1 MKFYQALPM
10 LFIALS
16 SCGDDSRSTDD
27 PGTLGQIA
35 FGVTE
40 TPADSRSAAAD
51 CAPDEMTLVPDA
63 GCGDITPI
71 TTYIT
76 VDDMAAPERV
86 GRGTPITGTGNLGD
100 FSIYSFYYRSAEASP
115 VTFFANE
122 STKKEGG
129 IWTTVTKYYWPTVQG
144 STLTFRA
151 MTGMDAEGVTVAP
164 SALTPGELE
173 IDYKVP
179 PQASA
184 QSDLM
189 LAATGRLN
197 TPGQPVP
204 LEFRHLCA
212 AVRFVTGNEMQP
224 GTIKSII
231 LSGIKDEG
239 QYTTTWNNLR
249 GNAGFT
255 IDVNKATTAGTA
267 ANEAIAP
274 DNYTLMMIPQQLGD
288 DAMLTVVFEDD
299 VTGRERTMSASLK
312 GQTWRQ
318 GKTTV
323 YHIGI
328 TPDYE
333 LEFISQPEVQDAYYV
348 ICNSA
353 VRVSGIPADKAW
365 TLTVAASDSSDP
377 SVQLTAD
384 INEYVKNGFWTDKK
398 MTNGTTITNESAR
411 GTNTVRGKGPGEFPL
426 TVFLP
431 ENTGTANRT
440 VTLTLSVD
448 GAPANTAVKQE
459 ITQLP
464 PAWNGNTGWEQIDD
478 GDSGVY
484 GFHYTAKRVYVY
496 NDGENLSS
504 TANRIIEQV
513 RNLIAQYNASDYT
526 EVVRYFQVFSG
537 YRNYVAIDYSKLNQL
552 GVNAQSPTD
561 GRTNTRQLF
570 SLGGTA
576 VTENFENA
584 LLAMRRINDP
594 NTQAYVR
601 RRESDPSS
609 VPQEVAGTLI
619 NESQMLAEVL
629 KKNKYYLNTSTVDD
643 LTTTTALIRAEDIEW
658 YIPAY
663 GQFAG
668 APAWYGGATMAS
680 ADFWSSTAGAVGLAY
695 IGSGATASR
704 TAIKRLRVARNR

>member
-16 SCGDDSRSTDD
+16 SCGDDSRSTD

-40 TPADSRSAAAD
+40 TPVDSRSAAVD
-51 CAPDEMTLVPDA
+51 CTPDEMTLMPDA

-76 VDDMAAPERV
+76 VDDMSAPERA

-129 IWTTVTKYYWPTVQG
+129 IWTTETKYYWPTVQG

-151 MTGMDAEGVTVAP
+151 MTGIDAEGVTVAP

-179 PQASA
+179 PQAAA

-299 VTGRERTMSASLK
+299 LTGRERTMSASLK

-365 TLTVAASDSSDP
+365 TLTVVASDSSDP

-384 INEYVKNGFWTDKK
+384 VNEYVKNGFWTDKK

-448 GAPANTAVKQE
+448 GAPANTAVMQE

-478 GDSGVY
+478 GDRGVY
-484 GFHYTAKRVYVY
+484 GFDYNATRVYVY
-496 NDGENLSS
+496 NYGYLNN
-504 TANRIIEQV
+504 TWQRIINNVKEMI
-513 RNLIAQYNASDYT
+513 NQYNAQDYT
-526 EVVRYFQVFSG
+526 TIERYYQIPG
-537 YRNYVAIDYSKLNQL
+537 GWRNYVEIDYRKLNTL
-552 GVNAQSPTD
+552 NGKAQSSSD
-561 GRTNTRQLF
+561 GQTNPRELYM
-570 SLGGTA
+570 LGGTA
-576 VTENFENA
+576 LTESFEKA
-584 LLAMRRINDP
+584 LIAMRRINDP
-594 NTQAYVR
+594 NSPAYVR
-601 RRESDPSS
+601 RRDTDPSS
-609 VPQEVAGTLI
+609 VPKEVSGTLV

-629 KKNKYYLNTSTVDD
+629 KKNRYFLNTSTVGD
-643 LTTTTALIRAEDIEW
+643 LTTTTALIRAEDINW

-668 APAWYGGATMAS
+668 APAWYGGATMTS

-704 TAIKRLRVARNR
+704 TAIKRLRVVRNR

>member
-16 SCGDDSRSTDD
+16 SCGDDSRSTD
-27 PGTLGQIA
+27 PEAIGQIA

-40 TPADSRSAAAD
+40 APADSRSAASA
-51 CAPDEMTLVPDA
+51 CAPDEMTLMPDA

-76 VDDMAAPERV
+76 VDDMAAPQRA
-86 GRGTPITGTGNLGD
+86 GRGTPITGTGDLNSFGVCA
-100 FSIYSFYYRSAEASP
+100 FYYKTADASP
-115 VTFFANE
+115 MTFFSNE
-122 STKKEGG
+122 AAVKTGG
-129 IWTTVTKYYWPTVQG
+129 TWTTTTPYYWPTVQG

-151 MTGMDAEGVTVAP
+151 MAGMDAEGVTAAP

-184 QSDLM
+184 QNDLM

-197 TPGQPVP
+197 TPGQPVQ
-204 LEFRHLCA
+204 LQFKHLCA
-212 AVRFVTGNEMQP
+212 AVKFVFGNEMQP
-224 GTIKSII
+224 GTLKSIS
-231 LSGIKDEG
+231 LSGIKDRG
-239 QYTTTWNNLR
+239 RFTTEWNEIT
-249 GNAGFT
+249 GDATFT
-255 IDVNKATTAGTA
+255 INVDKATSESVTAGG
-267 ANEAIAP
+267 AITT
-274 DNYTLMMIPQQLGD
+274 DNNTLMMLPQQLGD
-288 DAMLTVVFEDD
+288 NATLTVVFQDNI
-299 VTGRERTMSASLK
+299 TGRERTMTASLK
-312 GQTWRQ
+312 GQTWLQ

-333 LEFISQPEVQDAYYV
+333 LEFIGQPEVQDAYYV

-377 SVQLTAD
+377 SVRLTAD

-448 GAPANTAVKQE
+448 GAPANTAVMQE

-478 GDSGVY
+478 GNSGVY
-484 GFHYTAKRVYVY
+484 GFDYNATRVYVY
-496 NDGENLSS
+496 RNSGLQSTQRIMLSRVADLAEQYSVADYIS
-504 TANRIIEQV
+504 TGIYGTTAR
-513 RNLIAQYNASDYT
+513 
-526 EVVRYFQVFSG
+526 
-537 YRNYVAIDYSKLNQL
+537 YRNYVVFDYSKMNSLT
-552 GVNAQSPTD
+552 GKAQSQVD
-561 GRTNTRQLF
+561 GETNTRELF
-570 SLGGTA
+570 GVGGTSLSG
-576 VTENFENA
+576 NFERA
-584 LLAMRRINDP
+584 LLGLRRFASTETAYRPWEEIDP
-594 NTQAYVR
+594 A
-601 RRESDPSS
+601 E
-609 VPQEVAGTLI
+609 VPKPIEGTAI
-619 NESQMLAEVL
+619 NESQILAEAL
-629 KKNKYYLNTSTVDD
+629 KKNRYYLNTSTVGD
-643 LTTTTALIRAEDIEW
+643 LSTTTALIRAEDIEW

-668 APAWYGGATMAS
+668 APACSTMTS

-695 IGSGATASR
+695 IGSGATAPR

>member
-16 SCGDDSRSTDD
+16 SCGDDSRSTD
-27 PGTLGQIA
+27 PEAIGQIA

-40 TPADSRSAAAD
+40 APADSRSAASA
-51 CAPDEMTLVPDA
+51 CAPDEMTLMPDA

-76 VDDMAAPERV
+76 VDDMAAPQRA
-86 GRGTPITGTGNLGD
+86 GRGTPITGTGDLNSFGVCA
-100 FSIYSFYYRSAEASP
+100 FYYKTADASP
-115 VTFFANE
+115 MTFFSNE
-122 STKKEGG
+122 AAVKTGG
-129 IWTTVTKYYWPTVQG
+129 TWTTTTPYYWPTVQG

-151 MTGMDAEGVTVAP
+151 MAGMDAEGVTAAP

-184 QSDLM
+184 QNDLM

-197 TPGQPVP
+197 TPGQPVQ
-204 LEFRHLCA
+204 LQFKHLCA
-212 AVRFVTGNEMQP
+212 AVKFVFGNEMQP
-224 GTIKSII
+224 GTLKSIS
-231 LSGIKDEG
+231 LSGIKDRG
-239 QYTTTWNNLR
+239 RFTTEWNEIT
-249 GNAGFT
+249 GDATFT
-255 IDVNKATTAGTA
+255 INVDKATSESVTAGG
-267 ANEAIAP
+267 AITT
-274 DNYTLMMIPQQLGD
+274 DNNTLMMLPQQLGD
-288 DAMLTVVFEDD
+288 NATLTVVFQDNI
-299 VTGRERTMSASLK
+299 TGRERTMTASLK
-312 GQTWRQ
+312 GQTWLQ

-333 LEFISQPEVQDAYYV
+333 LEFIGQPEVQDAYYV

-448 GAPANTAVKQE
+448 GAPANTAVMQE

-478 GDSGVY
+478 GNSGVY
-484 GFHYTAKRVYVY
+484 GFDYNATRVYVY
-496 NDGENLSS
+496 RNSGLQSTQRIMLSRVADLAEQYSVADYIS
-504 TANRIIEQV
+504 TGIYGTTAR
-513 RNLIAQYNASDYT
+513 
-526 EVVRYFQVFSG
+526 
-537 YRNYVAIDYSKLNQL
+537 YRNYVVFDYSKMNSLT
-552 GVNAQSPTD
+552 GKAQSQVD
-561 GRTNTRQLF
+561 GETNTRELF
-570 SLGGTA
+570 GVGGTSLSG
-576 VTENFENA
+576 NFERA
-584 LLAMRRINDP
+584 LLGLRRFANTETAYRPWEEIDP
-594 NTQAYVR
+594 A
-601 RRESDPSS
+601 E
-609 VPQEVAGTLI
+609 VPKPIEGTAI
-619 NESQMLAEVL
+619 NESQILAEAL
-629 KKNKYYLNTSTVDD
+629 KKNRYYLNTSTVGD
-643 LTTTTALIRAEDIEW
+643 LSTTTALIRAEDIEW

-668 APAWYGGATMAS
+668 APAWYGGSTMTS

-695 IGSGATASR
+695 IGSGATAPR

>member
-16 SCGDDSRSTDD
+16 SCGDDSRSTD

-40 TPADSRSAAAD
+40 ALADSRSAAAD
-51 CAPDEMTLVPDA
+51 CTPDEMTLVPDA

-76 VDDMAAPERV
+76 VDDMAAPQRA
-86 GRGTPITGTGNLGD
+86 GRGTPITGTGDLNSFGVCA
-100 FSIYSFYYRSAEASP
+100 FYYKTADASP
-115 VTFFANE
+115 MTFFSNE
-122 STKKEGG
+122 AAVKTGG
-129 IWTTVTKYYWPTVQG
+129 TWTTTTPYYWPTVQG

-151 MTGMDAEGVTVAP
+151 MAGMDAEGVTAAP

-184 QSDLM
+184 QNDLM

-197 TPGQPVP
+197 TPGQPVQ
-204 LEFRHLCA
+204 LQFKHLCA
-212 AVRFVTGNEMQP
+212 AVKFVFGNEMQP
-224 GTIKSII
+224 GTLKSIS
-231 LSGIKDEG
+231 LSGIKDRG
-239 QYTTTWNNLR
+239 RFTTEWNEIT
-249 GNAGFT
+249 GDATFT
-255 IDVNKATTAGTA
+255 INVDKATSESVTAGG
-267 ANEAIAP
+267 AITT
-274 DNYTLMMIPQQLGD
+274 DNNTLMMLPQQLGD
-288 DAMLTVVFEDD
+288 NATLTVVFQDNI
-299 VTGRERTMSASLK
+299 TGRERTMTASLK
-312 GQTWRQ
+312 GQTWLQ

-333 LEFISQPEVQDAYYV
+333 LEFIGQPEVQDAYYV

-377 SVQLTAD
+377 SVRLTAD

-448 GAPANTAVKQE
+448 GAPANTAVMQE

-478 GDSGVY
+478 GNSGVY
-484 GFHYTAKRVYVY
+484 GFDYNATRVYVY
-496 NDGENLSS
+496 RNSGLQSTQRIMLSRVADLAEQYSVADYIS
-504 TANRIIEQV
+504 TGIYGTTAR
-513 RNLIAQYNASDYT
+513 
-526 EVVRYFQVFSG
+526 
-537 YRNYVAIDYSKLNQL
+537 YRNYVVFDYSKMNSLT
-552 GVNAQSPTD
+552 GKAQSQVD
-561 GRTNTRQLF
+561 GETNTRELF
-570 SLGGTA
+570 GVGGTSLSG
-576 VTENFENA
+576 NFERA
-584 LLAMRRINDP
+584 LLGLRRFASTETAYRPWEEIDP
-594 NTQAYVR
+594 A
-601 RRESDPSS
+601 E
-609 VPQEVAGTLI
+609 VPKPIEGTAI
-619 NESQMLAEVL
+619 NESQILAEAL
-629 KKNKYYLNTSTVDD
+629 KKNRYYLNTSTVGD
-643 LTTTTALIRAEDIEW
+643 LSTTTALIRAEDIEW

-668 APAWYGGATMAS
+668 APAWYGGSTMTS

-695 IGSGATASR
+695 IGSGATAPR

>member
-1 MKFYQALPM
+1 MKFYQALPLM
-10 LFIALS
+10 LIALS
-16 SCGDDSRSTDD
+16 SCGDDSRSTD
-27 PGTLGQIA
+27 PEALGQIA

-40 TPADSRSAAAD
+40 APADSRSAASA
-51 CAPDEMTLVPDA
+51 CAPDEMTLMPDA

-76 VDDMAAPERV
+76 VDDMAAPQRA
-86 GRGTPITGTGNLGD
+86 GRGTPITGTGDLNSFGV
-100 FSIYSFYYRSAEASP
+100 YAFYYKTADASP
-115 VTFFANE
+115 MTFFSNE
-122 STKKEGG
+122 AAVKTGG
-129 IWTTVTKYYWPTVQG
+129 TWTTTTPYYWPTVQG

-151 MTGMDAEGVTVAP
+151 MAGMDAQGVTAAP
-164 SALTPGELE
+164 SASAPGELE
-173 IDYKVP
+173 IAYTVP
-179 PQASA
+179 SQASA

-189 LAATGRLN
+189 LATTGRLN
-197 TPGQPVP
+197 TPGQPVQ
-204 LEFRHLCA
+204 LQFKHLCA
-212 AVRFVTGNEMQP
+212 AVKFVFGNEMQP
-224 GTIKSII
+224 GTLKSIS
-231 LSGIKDEG
+231 LSGIKDRG
-239 QYTTTWNNLR
+239 RFTTEWNEIT
-249 GNAGFT
+249 GDATFT
-255 IDVNKATTAGTA
+255 INVDKATSESVTAG
-267 ANEAIAP
+267 EAITT
-274 DNYTLMMIPQQLGD
+274 DNNTLMMLPQQLGD
-288 DAMLTVVFEDD
+288 NATLTVVFEDNF
-299 VTGRERTMSASLK
+299 TGRERTMSASLK

-333 LEFISQPEVQDAYYV
+333 IEFTQPVDIQDAYYV

-377 SVQLTAD
+377 SIQLTAD
-384 INEYVKNGFWTDKK
+384 VNEYVKNGFWTDKK

-411 GTNTVRGKGPGEFPL
+411 GTNTVRGKGTGEFPL

-448 GAPANTAVKQE
+448 GAPANTAVMQE

-478 GDSGVY
+478 GNSGVY
-484 GFHYTAKRVYVY
+484 GFDYNATRVYVY
-496 NDGENLSS
+496 NYGYLNN
-504 TANRIIEQV
+504 TWQRIINNVKEMI
-513 RNLIAQYNASDYT
+513 NQYNAQDYT
-526 EVVRYFQVFSG
+526 TIERYYQIPG
-537 YRNYVAIDYSKLNQL
+537 GWRNYVEIDYRKLNTL
-552 GVNAQSPTD
+552 NGKAQSSSD
-561 GRTNTRQLF
+561 GQTNTRELYM
-570 SLGGTA
+570 LGGTA
-576 VTENFENA
+576 LTESFEKA
-584 LLAMRRINDP
+584 LIAMRRINDP
-594 NTQAYVR
+594 NSPAYVR
-601 RRESDPSS
+601 RRDTDPSS
-609 VPQEVAGTLI
+609 VPKEVSGTLI

-629 KKNKYYLNTSTVDD
+629 KKNRYFLNTSTVGD
-643 LTTTTALIRAEDIEW
+643 LTTTTALIRAEDINW

-668 APAWYGGATMAS
+668 APAWYGGSTMTS

-695 IGSGATASR
+695 IGSGATAPR

>member
-16 SCGDDSRSTDD
+16 SCGDDSRSTD
-27 PGTLGQIA
+27 PEAIGQIA

-40 TPADSRSAAAD
+40 APADSRSAASA
-51 CAPDEMTLVPDA
+51 CAPDEMTLMPDA

-76 VDDMAAPERV
+76 VDDMAAPQRA
-86 GRGTPITGTGNLGD
+86 GRGTPITGTGDLNG
-100 FSIYSFYYRSAEASP
+100 FGVCAFYYKTADASP
-115 VTFFANE
+115 MTFFSNE
-122 STKKEGG
+122 AAVKTGG
-129 IWTTVTKYYWPTVQG
+129 TWTTTTPYYWPTVQG

-151 MTGMDAEGVTVAP
+151 MAGMDAEGVTAAP
-164 SALTPGELE
+164 SASAPGELE
-173 IDYKVP
+173 IAYTVP
-179 PQASA
+179 SQASA

-189 LAATGRLN
+189 LATTGRLN
-197 TPGQPVP
+197 TPGQPVQ
-204 LEFRHLCA
+204 LQFKHLCA
-212 AVRFVTGNEMQP
+212 AVKFVFGNEMQP
-224 GTIKSII
+224 GTLKSIS
-231 LSGIKDEG
+231 LSGIKDRG
-239 QYTTTWNNLR
+239 RFTTEWNEIT
-249 GNAGFT
+249 GDAT
-255 IDVNKATTAGTA
+255 ITINVDKATSESVTAG
-267 ANEAIAP
+267 EAITT
-274 DNYTLMMIPQQLGD
+274 DNNTLMMLPQQLGD
-288 DAMLTVVFEDD
+288 NATLTVVFQDNI
-299 VTGRERTMSASLK
+299 TGRERTMSASLK

-384 INEYVKNGFWTDKK
+384 VNEYVKNGFWTDKK

-448 GAPANTAVKQE
+448 GAPANTAVMQE

-478 GDSGVY
+478 GNSGVY
-484 GFHYTAKRVYVY
+484 GFDYNATRVYVY
-496 NDGENLSS
+496 RNSGLQSTQRIMLSRVADLAEQYSVADYIS
-504 TANRIIEQV
+504 TGIYGTTAR
-513 RNLIAQYNASDYT
+513 
-526 EVVRYFQVFSG
+526 
-537 YRNYVAIDYSKLNQL
+537 YRNYVVFDYSKMNSLT
-552 GVNAQSPTD
+552 GKAQSQVD
-561 GRTNTRQLF
+561 GETNTRELF
-570 SLGGTA
+570 GVGGTSLSG
-576 VTENFENA
+576 NFERA
-584 LLAMRRINDP
+584 LLGLRRFASTETAYRPWEEIDP
-594 NTQAYVR
+594 A
-601 RRESDPSS
+601 E
-609 VPQEVAGTLI
+609 VPKPIEGTAI
-619 NESQMLAEVL
+619 NESQILAEAL
-629 KKNKYYLNTSTVDD
+629 KKNRYYLNTSTVGD
-643 LTTTTALIRAEDIEW
+643 LSTTTALIRAEDIEW

-668 APAWYGGATMAS
+668 APAWYGGATMTS

>member
-16 SCGDDSRSTDD
+16 SCGDDSRSTD

-40 TPADSRSAAAD
+40 APADSRSAAVD
-51 CAPDEMTLVPDA
+51 CTPDEMTLMPDA

-76 VDDMAAPERV
+76 VDDMSAPERA
-86 GRGTPITGTGNLGD
+86 GRGTPITGTGDLNSFGVCA
-100 FSIYSFYYRSAEASP
+100 FYYKTADASP
-115 VTFFANE
+115 MTFFSNE
-122 STKKEGG
+122 AAVKTGG
-129 IWTTVTKYYWPTVQG
+129 TWTTTTPYYWPTVQG

-151 MTGMDAEGVTVAP
+151 MAGMDAEGVTAAP

-184 QSDLM
+184 QNDLM

-197 TPGQPVP
+197 TPGQPVQ
-204 LEFRHLCA
+204 LQFKHLCA
-212 AVRFVTGNEMQP
+212 AVKFVFGNEMQP
-224 GTIKSII
+224 GTLKSIS
-231 LSGIKDEG
+231 LSGIKDRG
-239 QYTTTWNNLR
+239 RFTTEWNEIT
-249 GNAGFT
+249 GDATFT
-255 IDVNKATTAGTA
+255 INVDKATSESVTAGG
-267 ANEAIAP
+267 AITT
-274 DNYTLMMIPQQLGD
+274 DNNTLMMLPQQLGD
-288 DAMLTVVFEDD
+288 NATLTVVFQDNI
-299 VTGRERTMSASLK
+299 TGRERTMTASLK
-312 GQTWRQ
+312 GQTWLQ

-333 LEFISQPEVQDAYYV
+333 LEFIGQPEVQDAYYV

-431 ENTGTANRT
+431 ENTGTTNRT

-448 GAPANTAVKQE
+448 GAPANTAVMQE

-478 GDSGVY
+478 GNSGVY
-484 GFHYTAKRVYVY
+484 GFDYNATRVYVY
-496 NDGENLSS
+496 RNSGLQSTQRIMLSRVADLAEQYSVADYIS
-504 TANRIIEQV
+504 TGIYGTTAR
-513 RNLIAQYNASDYT
+513 
-526 EVVRYFQVFSG
+526 
-537 YRNYVAIDYSKLNQL
+537 YRNYVVFDYSKMNSLT
-552 GVNAQSPTD
+552 GKAQSQVD
-561 GRTNTRQLF
+561 GETNTRELF
-570 SLGGTA
+570 GVGGTSLSG
-576 VTENFENA
+576 NFERA
-584 LLAMRRINDP
+584 LLGLRRFASTETAYRPWEEIDP
-594 NTQAYVR
+594 A
-601 RRESDPSS
+601 E
-609 VPQEVAGTLI
+609 VPKPIEGTAI
-619 NESQMLAEVL
+619 NESQILAEAL
-629 KKNKYYLNTSTVDD
+629 KKNRYYLNTSTVGD
-643 LTTTTALIRAEDIEW
+643 LSTTTALIRAEDIEW

-668 APAWYGGATMAS
+668 APAWYGGSTMTS
-680 ADFWSSTAGAVGLAY
+680 VDFWSSTAGAVGLAY
-695 IGSGATASR
+695 IGSGATAPR

>member
-1 MKFYQALPM
+1 MKFYQVLPM

-16 SCGDDSRSTDD
+16 SCGDDSRSTD

-40 TPADSRSAAAD
+40 TPADSRSAASA
-51 CAPDEMTLVPDA
+51 CAPDEMTLMPDA

-76 VDDMAAPERV
+76 VDDMAAPQRA
-86 GRGTPITGTGNLGD
+86 GRGTPITGTGDLNG
-100 FSIYSFYYRSAEASP
+100 FGVCAFYYKTADASP

-122 STKKEGG
+122 DAVKNGAT
-129 IWTTVTKYYWPTVQG
+129 WTTTTPYSWPTVQG

-151 MTGMDAEGVTVAP
+151 MAGMDAEGVTVAP

-179 PQASA
+179 PQAAA

-288 DAMLTVVFEDD
+288 NATLTVVFQDNI
-299 VTGRERTMSASLK
+299 TGRERTMSASLK

-365 TLTVAASDSSDP
+365 TLTVATSDSSDP

-384 INEYVKNGFWTDKK
+384 VNEYVKNGFWTDKK

-411 GTNTVRGKGPGEFPL
+411 GTNTVRGKGSGEFPL

-448 GAPANTAVKQE
+448 GASANTAVMQE

-464 PAWNGNTGWEQIDD
+464 PAWNGNTGWEHIDD

-552 GVNAQSPTD
+552 GINAQSSTD

-601 RRESDPSS
+601 RRADDPSS

-668 APAWYGGATMAS
+668 APAWYGGATMTS

-695 IGSGATASR
+695 IGSGATAPR

>member
-1 MKFYQALPM
+1 MKFYQALPLM
-10 LFIALS
+10 LIALS
-16 SCGDDSRSTDD
+16 SCGDDSRSTD
-27 PGTLGQIA
+27 PEALGQIA

-40 TPADSRSAAAD
+40 APADSRSAASA
-51 CAPDEMTLVPDA
+51 CAPDEMTLMPDA

-76 VDDMAAPERV
+76 VDDMAAPQRA
-86 GRGTPITGTGNLGD
+86 GRGTPITGTGDLNG
-100 FSIYSFYYRSAEASP
+100 FGVCAFYYKTADASP
-115 VTFFANE
+115 MTFFSNE
-122 STKKEGG
+122 AAVKTGG
-129 IWTTVTKYYWPTVQG
+129 TWTTTTPYYWPTVQG

-151 MTGMDAEGVTVAP
+151 MAGMDAQGVTAAP
-164 SALTPGELE
+164 SASAPGELE
-173 IDYKVP
+173 IAYTVP
-179 PQASA
+179 SQASA

-189 LAATGRLN
+189 LATTGRLN
-197 TPGQPVP
+197 TPGQPVQ
-204 LEFRHLCA
+204 LQFKHLCA
-212 AVRFVTGNEMQP
+212 AVKFVFGNEMQP
-224 GTIKSII
+224 GTLKSIS
-231 LSGIKDEG
+231 LSGIKDRG
-239 QYTTTWNNLR
+239 RFTTEWNEIT
-249 GNAGFT
+249 GDATFT
-255 IDVNKATTAGTA
+255 INVDKATSESVTAG
-267 ANEAIAP
+267 EAITT
-274 DNYTLMMIPQQLGD
+274 DNNTLMMLPQQLGD
-288 DAMLTVVFEDD
+288 NATLTVVFEDD

-353 VRVSGIPADKAW
+353 VSVSGIPADKAW
-365 TLTVAASDSSDP
+365 TLTVAASDSCDP

-478 GDSGVY
+478 CNSGVY
-484 GFHYTAKRVYVY
+484 GFDYNATRVYVY
-496 NDGENLSS
+496 RNSGLQSTQRIMLSRVADLAEQYSVADYIS
-504 TANRIIEQV
+504 TGIYGTTAR
-513 RNLIAQYNASDYT
+513 
-526 EVVRYFQVFSG
+526 
-537 YRNYVAIDYSKLNQL
+537 YRNYVVFDYSKMNSLT
-552 GVNAQSPTD
+552 GKAQSQVD
-561 GRTNTRQLF
+561 GETNTRELF
-570 SLGGTA
+570 GVGGTSLSG
-576 VTENFENA
+576 NFERA
-584 LLAMRRINDP
+584 LLGLRRFAS
-594 NTQAYVR
+594 TETAYR
-601 RRESDPSS
+601 PREESDPAE
-609 VPQEVAGTLI
+609 VPMPIEGTAI
-619 NESQMLAEVL
+619 NESQILAEAL
-629 KKNKYYLNTSTVDD
+629 KKNRYYLNTSTVGD

-695 IGSGATASR
+695 IGSGATVPR

>member
-16 SCGDDSRSTDD
+16 SCGDDSRSTD
-27 PGTLGQIA
+27 PEAIGQIA

-40 TPADSRSAAAD
+40 APADSRSAASA
-51 CAPDEMTLVPDA
+51 CAPDEMTLMPDA

-76 VDDMAAPERV
+76 VDDMAAPQRA
-86 GRGTPITGTGNLGD
+86 GRGTPITGTGDLNSFGVCA
-100 FSIYSFYYRSAEASP
+100 FYYKTADASP
-115 VTFFANE
+115 MTFFSNE
-122 STKKEGG
+122 AAVKTGG
-129 IWTTVTKYYWPTVQG
+129 TWTTTTPYYWPTVQG

-151 MTGMDAEGVTVAP
+151 MAGMDAEGVTAAP

-184 QSDLM
+184 QNDLM

-197 TPGQPVP
+197 TPGQPVQ
-204 LEFRHLCA
+204 LQFKHLCA
-212 AVRFVTGNEMQP
+212 AVKFVFGNEMQP
-224 GTIKSII
+224 GTLKSIS
-231 LSGIKDEG
+231 LSGIKDRG
-239 QYTTTWNNLR
+239 RFTTEWNEIT
-249 GNAGFT
+249 GDATFT
-255 IDVNKATTAGTA
+255 INVDKATSESVTAGG
-267 ANEAIAP
+267 AITT
-274 DNYTLMMIPQQLGD
+274 DNNTLMMLPQQLGD
-288 DAMLTVVFEDD
+288 NATLTVVFQDNI
-299 VTGRERTMSASLK
+299 TGRERTMTASLK
-312 GQTWRQ
+312 GQTWLQ

-333 LEFISQPEVQDAYYV
+333 LEFIGQPEVQDAYYV

-377 SVQLTAD
+377 SVRLTAD

-448 GAPANTAVKQE
+448 GAPANTAVMQE

-478 GDSGVY
+478 GNSGVY
-484 GFHYTAKRVYVY
+484 GFDYNATRVYVY
-496 NDGENLSS
+496 RNSGLQSTQRIMLSRVADLAEQYSVADYIS
-504 TANRIIEQV
+504 TGIYGTTAR
-513 RNLIAQYNASDYT
+513 
-526 EVVRYFQVFSG
+526 
-537 YRNYVAIDYSKLNQL
+537 YRNYVVFDYSKMNSLT
-552 GVNAQSPTD
+552 GKAQSQVD
-561 GRTNTRQLF
+561 GETNTRELF
-570 SLGGTA
+570 GVGGTSLSG
-576 VTENFENA
+576 NFERA
-584 LLAMRRINDP
+584 LLGLRRFASTETAYRPWEEIDP
-594 NTQAYVR
+594 A
-601 RRESDPSS
+601 E
-609 VPQEVAGTLI
+609 VPKPIEGTAI
-619 NESQMLAEVL
+619 NESQILAEAL
-629 KKNKYYLNTSTVDD
+629 KKNRYYLNTSTVGD
-643 LTTTTALIRAEDIEW
+643 LSTTTALIRAEDIEW

-668 APAWYGGATMAS
+668 APAWYGGSTMTS

-695 IGSGATASR
+695 IGSGATAPR

>member
-10 LFIALS
+10 LFIAMS
-16 SCGDDSRSTDD
+16 SCGDDSRSTD

-40 TPADSRSAAAD
+40 TPAESRSAGPV
-51 CAPDEMTLVPDA
+51 CAPDEMTLMPDA
-63 GCGDITPI
+63 GCGDIAPV

-76 VDDMAAPERV
+76 VADMSASQRA

-100 FSIYSFYYRSAEASP
+100 FSIYSFYYRSADASP
-115 VTFFANE
+115 ATFFANE
-122 STKKEGG
+122 STEKEGG

-151 MTGMDAEGVTVAP
+151 MTGIDAEGVTVAP
-164 SALTPGELE
+164 SALTSGELE

-179 PQASA
+179 PQAAA

-299 VTGRERTMSASLK
+299 LTGRERTMSASLK

-411 GTNTVRGKGPGEFPL
+411 GTNTVRGKGSGEFPL

-448 GAPANTAVKQE
+448 GAPAKTAVTQE

-478 GDSGVY
+478 DNSGVY
-484 GFHYTAKRVYVY
+484 GFDYNATRVYVY
-496 NDGENLSS
+496 RNSGLQSTQRIMLSRV
-504 TANRIIEQV
+504 ADLAE
-513 RNLIAQYNASDYT
+513 QYNVADYIST
-526 EVVRYFQVFSG
+526 GIYGTTAR
-537 YRNYVAIDYSKLNQL
+537 YRNYVVFDYSKMNSLT
-552 GVNAQSPTD
+552 GKAQSQVD
-561 GRTNTRQLF
+561 GETNTRELF
-570 SLGGTA
+570 GVGGTSLSG
-576 VTENFENA
+576 NFERA
-584 LLAMRRINDP
+584 LLGLRRFASTETAYRPWEEIDP
-594 NTQAYVR
+594 A
-601 RRESDPSS
+601 E
-609 VPQEVAGTLI
+609 VPKPIEGTAI
-619 NESQMLAEVL
+619 NESQILAEAL
-629 KKNKYYLNTSTVDD
+629 KKNRYYLNTSTVGD
-643 LTTTTALIRAEDIEW
+643 LSTTTALIRAEDIEW

-668 APAWYGGATMAS
+668 APAWYGGATMTS

-695 IGSGATASR
+695 IGSGATAPR